1 MYIAKNFANIINVW
15 WVVIT
20 MEFKVKKIEYINKTF
35 RMRRDLV
42 ERLSTVAQ
50 NEGVSVNEL
59 VVQCVEFALDN
70 MKHLES

>member
-20 MEFKVKKIEYINKTF
+20 MEFKVKTF